1 VMLCDLLRP
10 VRFAAHRAVGPAGVA
25 VVVAILFVACGSSAS
40 STHRSPPAARP
51 AAVAKP
57 ALPTVLVL
65 TQTLGYHH
73 ASIPT
78 AVATVRALAARSRR
92 YRVVFLTSASQLTPV
107 ALRHAVAVMF
117 LLTTGELPM
126 NAADKRALVAFV
138 RGGGG
143 LIGVHS
149 ATDTF
154 HHWAAFK
161 EVIGAEFSHH
171 PRPSTQRVI
180 VTDHFT
186 LATRALPASFRIDE
200 EFYVFTHDPRPHV
213 HVLAELDTG
222 RGGPD
227 RPLVW
232 CRRLGRG
239 RVYYDALG
247 HFSATWHNP
256 HQLTLMSG
264 GITWAASLANTPSCS
279 TPSALQRRP
288 GHPELRP
295 GDAPR

>member
-1 VMLCDLLRP
+1 M
-10 VRFAAHRAVGPAGVA
+10 GPVA
-25 VVVAILFVACGSSAS
+25 VAMAAALFAACGSSAS
-40 STHRSPPAARP
+40 STHPSPLSARP
-51 AAVAKP
+51 ASVAEP

-73 ASIPT
+73 MSIPT
-78 AVATVRALAARSRR
+78 AMATVRAIAARSQR
-92 YRVVFLTSASQLTPV
+92 YRVVFLTSATQLTPA
-107 ALRHAVAVMF
+107 ALRHAAAVMF

-126 NAADKRALVAFV
+126 TGADKRALVDFV

-154 HHWAAFK
+154 HHWTAFK
-161 EVIGAEFSHH
+161 EMIGAEFSHH

-180 VTDHFT
+180 VTDHST
-186 LATRALPASFRIDE
+186 PATHALPASFRIHE

-232 CRRLGRG
+232 CRRVGRG

-247 HFSATWHNP
+247 HFSATWHNQ

-264 GITWAASLANTPSCS
+264 GIQWAAGLANTPGCP
-279 TPSALQRRP
+279 TPSARSRSLTPEALTPIRP
-288 GHPELRP
+288 PLSAERSSLSESALWATARK
-295 GDAPR
+295 